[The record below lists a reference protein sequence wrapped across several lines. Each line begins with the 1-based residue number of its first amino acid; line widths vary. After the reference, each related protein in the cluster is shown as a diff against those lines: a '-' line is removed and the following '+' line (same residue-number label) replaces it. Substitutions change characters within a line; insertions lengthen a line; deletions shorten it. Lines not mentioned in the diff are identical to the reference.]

1 MPDIKFTY
9 EITAGNLIA
18 IVVLLGGLVVVL
30 NRIIPPIVQAFTFLT
45 VLMAEH
51 RLLVADYAERHGIDA
66 SGMADLA
73 VAELQVQR
81 ATTKRHNHR

>member
-18 IVVLLGGLVVVL
+18 IVVLLCGLVVVVQRVL
-30 NRIIPPIVQAFTFLT
+30 PPIIQAFTFLT

-66 SGMADLA
+66 TAMADLA

-81 ATTKRHNHR
+81 ATSKRRR